1 LLTNLPCRQ
10 LGKAGG
16 GLVRRLSG
24 GVDVPHR
31 MTPIAEAAPEPKPL
45 PLHVQVAARDVMTG
59 GCVWFQCN
67 FTRMFYSGDGVGS
80 VCWTSSKSTL

>member
-1 LLTNLPCRQ
+1 LCSVSSSAASKVKGRVLFNSMLM
-10 LGKAGG
+10 
-16 GLVRRLSG
+16 VRRLSG

-59 GCVWFQCN
+59 ACVLPVGCIQWPNV
-67 FTRMFYSGDGVGS
+67 V
-80 VCWTSSKSTL
+80 